1 MWDQRYAAPDYIY
14 GKEPNDFLAKVSG
27 SLLPARV
34 RCLAEGE
41 GRNAAF
47 LVCFWAFPER
57 RRKPETERGVTS
69 GAERWCGL
77 SRENPEFGPP
87 PG

>member
-34 RCLAEGE
+34 RCLVRCLAEGE

-47 LVCFWAFPER
+47 LVCFWAFSRTTTEAGDGTGCNFGR
-57 RRKPETERGVTS
+57 GAVVRIVARKP
-69 GAERWCGL
+69 
-77 SRENPEFGPP
+77 
-87 PG
+87 